1 MEKRSYTKLYTKLC
15 VTKMPQ
21 MVFIIWPSHQH
32 NNGRRSRIRNVK
44 VATVN
49 SILIKLY
56 ILYIFPVEKKN
67 PSCTRR
73 DYLPGTQS
81 LHSETSS
88 PIYSVCP
95 ISLFLASE
103 KWEPITCCLPA
114 FSRFSKTSFS
124 LGYVKK
130 TMLLAQNQWLP
141 WDSGQRSN
149 LYILWPFC
157 KFWHSHWLLMIH

>member
-56 ILYIFPVEKKN
+56 ILYIFPVEKKV
-67 PSCTRR
+67 PPVLGGTTCQVLKVYIQRR
-73 DYLPGTQS
+73 PHQ
-81 LHSETSS
+81 
-88 PIYSVCP
+88 
-95 ISLFLASE
+95 
-103 KWEPITCCLPA
+103 
-114 FSRFSKTSFS
+114 
-124 LGYVKK
+124 
-130 TMLLAQNQWLP
+130 
-141 WDSGQRSN
+141 
-149 LYILWPFC
+149 YILCALFPFFLLVKNESPSHVVC
-157 KFWHSHWLLMIH
+157 QHSAGFQKQVSALDMSKRQCC